1 VTTAELVKE
10 YCMISKFLLTLVII
24 ALAAL
29 YLRKRYQQDRHN
41 KLRAS
46 AEILPARTTGN
57 SELESFLSQARRS
70 EGSAANAMS
79 GHSRNIAAVIKI
91 VLWAALGIVLVTGSI
106 GSYWYWQ
113 DQQRLVTVLLHRS
126 TGEAPVI
133 YRVPKRNLGDM
144 EFVTDNGIHVTVSA
158 NERMEVV
165 GL

>member
-1 VTTAELVKE
+1 
-10 YCMISKFLLTLVII
+10 MIGKLLLTLVII

-29 YLRKRYQQDRHN
+29 YLRKRYQQDKRN

-57 SELESFLSQARRS
+57 TELDSFLSQARRS
-70 EGSAANAMS
+70 GGNAADAMS
-79 GHSRNIAAVIKI
+79 EHGGNTAAHVKI
-91 VLWAALGIVLVTGSI
+91 VLWAALGIVLVTGSVA
-106 GSYWYWQ
+106 SYWYWQ

-126 TGEAPVI
+126 TSEAPVI

-144 EFVTDNGIHVTVSA
+144 EFVTDNGIRVTVSA